1 MDYVKMQAQ
10 KDPRIIYYGKLN
22 SEELAKQYQ
31 ECDVLLFPSVWPEP
45 FGRVFIEGN
54 MYGMPVIAG
63 DCGGIPEIHKVTHG
77 GDLCDCENIDKLVK
91 MMKRYLNRDYCKK
104 FLDDIENR
112 IVFFDI
118 EKQIETFERI
128 YKDIVF

>member
-1 MDYVKMQAQ
+1 
-10 KDPRIIYYGKLN
+10 
-22 SEELAKQYQ
+22 
-31 ECDVLLFPSVWPEP
+31 
-45 FGRVFIEGN
+45 

-77 GDLCDCENIDKLVK
+77 GDLCDCENIDKLVT

-128 YKDIVF
+128 YNDIVF